1 MKHKKELIGI
11 GITGFVSI
19 VAIIVVCV
27 LFMGLVPKKHTE
39 GNTVEDSLKTERETE
54 PENITETDGF
64 VSWENAGLQDHP
76 MDWKDE
82 TLEIKMQDITGI
94 YGRDIMLSDVWEL
107 TELDLSY
114 YTGKEIQI
122 SDITALGELKN
133 LRNLDLFGNNIYDI
147 QPLSGLVN
155 LELLNLSLNHV
166 SDVTPLQNLTKLF
179 NLELP
184 GNEITN
190 VEPLANLK
198 NLTVVDLLGNPVTD
212 YSSLSFVTC
221 LMVDEEPEKETVYA
235 GQDVHSI
242 WVGTKEI
249 KILQYLNEEKM
260 VVKMR
265 IGDYQMQVVV
275 PRSMETEEYACDYW
289 TDGEAG
295 WRQGAANFVN
305 YNKKNAIYI
314 GYYHEDDLNE
324 YEEMKKRQISEMGET
339 ESLTMK
345 NGHTMEVLEE
355 YSELQLSDEDSNGN
369 WVMGKWGL
377 AYDDE
382 LQTKFGIAMFDEND
396 LKREKFVEDM
406 QQMQYREWNS
416 DTDYLAVGQNTP
428 DYENRMSNMYQRCFA
443 VFDSPEE
450 YLKQTFDIDSDE
462 RSIIYCGLYD
472 MTGDDIPE
480 MLIADEEKGICILG
494 ENNSVRIPASDYLIR
509 TDDPS
514 MYYSV
519 VSYTWGTYMTQYYIT
534 QTPEGLLEASEGKVL
549 SYEPMVD
556 DSGNETI
563 SYSWDNKE
571 ITQKEYDEMSLEIN
585 SNRHQVLAIQR
596 ECIGKLSKSIYY
608 NADRR
613 LTDEMLGE

>member
-27 LFMGLVPKKHTE
+27 LVMGLASKKNTE
-39 GNTVEDSLKTERETE
+39 GNTEEDSLKTESETE
-54 PENITETDGF
+54 QDNITETDGF
-64 VSWENAGLQDHP
+64 VSWKNAGLQDHP

-82 TLEIKMQDITGI
+82 ALEIKMQDITGI
-94 YGRDIMLSDVWEL
+94 YGRDIMLSDVWEM

-147 QPLSGLVN
+147 QPLAGLVN

-190 VEPLANLK
+190 VEPLADLK

-242 WVGTKEI
+242 WTGAGEI
-249 KILQYLNEEKM
+249 KILQYMDEERM
-260 VVKMR
+260 LVKMR
-265 IGDYQMQVVV
+265 VGRYLMQMVM
-275 PRSMETEEYACDYW
+275 PRNLETEEYLCWGWDNEGVIW
-289 TDGEAG
+289 RQGEAG
-295 WRQGAANFVN
+295 FLNQ
-305 YNKKNAIYI
+305 NKKNAMYVD
-314 GYYHEDDLNE
+314 YEHDDDLDQ
-324 YEEMKKRQISEMGET
+324 YQIIKNDEKVMLKEAAT
-339 ESLTMK
+339 YMMK
-345 NGHTMEVLEE
+345 NGHTLKVLEE
-355 YSELQLSDEDSNGN
+355 SGDLMLAEDDPNPN
-369 WVMGKWGL
+369 MVMGKQGII
-377 AYDDE
+377 YDDT
-382 LQTKFGIAMFDEND
+382 LQTRFNIEMFDED
-396 LKREKFVEDM
+396 DVKREKFVEDM

-416 DTDYLAVGQNTP
+416 DTDYLAEGQNIP
-428 DYENRMSNMYQRCFA
+428 NYETRMSNMYQRCFT
-443 VFDSPEE
+443 VFDSPKE
-450 YLKQTFDIDSDE
+450 YLKQTFDIDSDDI
-462 RSIIYCGLYD
+462 SIIYCGLYD

-494 ENNSVRIPASDYLIR
+494 ENNSIRIPASDYLIR

-534 QTPEGLLEASEGKVL
+534 QTQEGLLEASEGKVL
-549 SYEPMVD
+549 SYEPMGD
-556 DSGNETI
+556 DDGNENPH
-563 SYSWDNKE
+563 YSWGKEE
-571 ITQKEYDEMSLEIN
+571 ITKKEYDEMSLEIN
-585 SNRHQVLAIQR
+585 SNRHQLLALQI
-596 ECIGKLSKSIYY
+596 ECKGKLAKDLYY
-608 NADRR
+608 DADRR
-613 LTDEMLGE
+613 LTDEMLVE